1 MFREIFNRVKSESA
15 VRKVENLNSETFAE
29 KLKEDS
35 NAVLID
41 VRTKSENQ
49 LNRIPNSLLLDIS
62 NPAFFQKLDKLDKTK
77 NYYLYCR
84 SGNRSFYAGNQM
96 IKLGFVS
103 VYNLQPG
110 IIGWKGEIEQNI
122 L

>member
-1 MFREIFNRVKSESA
+1 MFREIFNRVKNES
-15 VRKVENLNSETFAE
+15 VVKRVENLNSETFAA

-62 NPAFFQKLDKLDKTK
+62 DPAFFQKLDKLDKNK

-84 SGNRSFYAGNQM
+84 SGNRSWYAGNQM

>member
-1 MFREIFNRVKSESA
+1 MFREIFNRVKNESV
-15 VRKVENLNSETFAE
+15 VRKVANLDSETFAT

-41 VRTKSENQ
+41 VRTQLENH
-49 LNRIPNSLLLDIS
+49 LKRIPNSLLLDIS
-62 NPAFFQKLDKLDKTK
+62 DLAFFQKLDQLDKSK

-84 SGNRSFYAGNQM
+84 SGNRSWYAGNQM

>member
-1 MFREIFNRVKSESA
+1 MFREIFNRVKNESV
-15 VRKVENLNSETFAE
+15 VRKVANLDSETFAT

-41 VRTKSENQ
+41 VRTQLENH
-49 LNRIPNSLLLDIS
+49 LKRIPNSLLLDIS
-62 NPAFFQKLDKLDKTK
+62 DLAFFQKLDQLDKSK

-84 SGNRSFYAGNQM
+84 SGNRSWYAGNQM

-103 VYNLQPG
+103 VNNLQPG
-110 IIGWKGEIEQNI
+110 IIGWKGETEQNI

>member
-41 VRTKSENQ
+41 VRTKLENQ
-49 LNRIPNSLLLDIS
+49 SRRIPNSLLLDIS
-62 NPAFFQKLDKLDKTK
+62 DPAFFQKLDKLDKTK